1 MFAITTILALIG
13 VIVGIGCY
21 FSKSKYEASIT
32 EFFKDPETV
41 PVEIS
46 ELEEEFYRI
55 EELKDNLEEIRR
67 NISNLDIPTPESV
80 SYYDDAQSILNK
92 LSSYFEE
99 HSLATVGTEQ
109 IILSL
114 LPTSQIG
121 QSLQAMAEV
130 LPQNLG
136 HAIFG
141 NALESVKDNIWS
153 IPTMDGL
160 EKFIMVW
167 YILIIIRCCLL
178 QRRWNITKYQMRY

>member
-1 MFAITTILALIG
+1 MCTIATILALIG
-13 VIVGIGCY
+13 VTVGTGVY
-21 FSKSKYEASIT
+21 LSKRKYERTIN
-32 EFFKDPETV
+32 EFFNKTETI
-41 PVEIS
+41 PVETS
-46 ELEEEFYRI
+46 ELEDEFDRI
-55 EELKDNLEEIRR
+55 EELKDNLEEVRK
-67 NISNLDIPTPESV
+67 NVENLDIPTPEYV
-80 SYYDDAQSILNK
+80 SSYDDTQSVLNK
-92 LSSYFEE
+92 LSSYFED

-109 IILSL
+109 VILSL

-160 EKFIMVW
+160 EKFIHGM
-167 YILIIIRCCLL
+167 IF
-178 QRRWNITKYQMRY
+178 